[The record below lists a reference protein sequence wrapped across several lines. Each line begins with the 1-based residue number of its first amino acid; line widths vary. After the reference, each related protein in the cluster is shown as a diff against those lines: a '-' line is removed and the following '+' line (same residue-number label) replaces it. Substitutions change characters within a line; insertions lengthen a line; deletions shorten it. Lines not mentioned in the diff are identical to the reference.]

1 MKENLHW
8 VEDCKSVGCALPK
21 CDVQQQVEQVEMVE
35 MVEVVEQ
42 MEQVENA

>member
-8 VEDCKSVGCALPK
+8 VEDCKSVGCALPIGS
-21 CDVQQQVEQVEMVE
+21 VMQQQVEQVE